1 MAAALSYPDLLR
13 REWRF
18 LGFGFWLTLLSS
30 LGQTYFVFVFNDDV
44 KAAFALSDGDY
55 GLCYAIATGASA
67 VTLMHVGRFIDDVRL
82 ATWTLLVCVGGAL
95 ACLLM
100 SLAASVAMLVVAL
113 FALRF
118 TGQGL
123 MGHTAFTSM
132 GRYYEAQRGKA
143 VSIAALGFA
152 AGNGVFPALGVA
164 LLAAMT
170 WREAWGLLAGVLLVV
185 LMPVALWLL
194 RGHDARHA
202 RHMARV
208 KRRGMPRRVRA
219 SDAEDDGEEEPD
231 ARQWTRSEVLRD
243 PRFYLLVPGV
253 VSPTFILTG
262 LIFHQ
267 RRLAEQKDWSLTWVA
282 TCFVGYAVAVSIS
295 SLWTGRAVDKLGA
308 RRLAVGYLVPLA
320 LALAVLAALDGD
332 AVALAYLVLAG
343 FTSGA
348 GGPVVGSLWAEL
360 YGVLHLGS
368 IRALSSSMM
377 VISTALAPFVLGWLL
392 DRGVGMEA
400 QAWGCL
406 VYMLLG
412 MVGIAAAL
420 RRDAPAGG

>member
-1 MAAALSYPDLLR
+1 MAAPLSYADLLK

-44 KAAFALSDGDY
+44 RAAFALSDGDY
-55 GLCYAIATGASA
+55 GLCYAIATSASA
-67 VTLMHVGRFIDDVRL
+67 FTLMHVGRWIDRARL
-82 ATWTLLVCVGGAL
+82 STWTLCVCLGGAA

-100 SLAASVAMLVVAL
+100 SVAASVAMLVVAL

-152 AGNGVFPALGVA
+152 AGNGLFPALGVA
-164 LLAAMT
+164 LLAAMS
-170 WREAWGLLAGVLLVV
+170 WRDAWALLAGVLLVV
-185 LMPVALWLL
+185 LTPIALWLL
-194 RGHDARHA
+194 RGHEDRHA
-202 RHMARV
+202 RHLARV
-208 KRRGMPRRVRA
+208 AARGAARELGE
-219 SDAEDDGEEEPD
+219 DEDDEDEP
-231 ARQWTRSEVLRD
+231 RQWTRAEVLRD
-243 PRFYLLVPGV
+243 PRFYLLVPGF

-262 LIFHQ
+262 FIFHQ
-267 RRLAEQKDWSLTWVA
+267 RRLAEQKDWSLAWVA
-282 TCFVGYAVAVSIS
+282 TCFVGYAIAVSIS
-295 SLWTGRAVDKLGA
+295 SLWSGRAVDKLGA
-308 RRLAVGYLVPLA
+308 RRLAVAYLVPLA
-320 LALAVLAALDGD
+320 LALAVLAAFDGD
-332 AVALAYLVLAG
+332 GVAMAYLVLAG
-343 FTSGA
+343 LTAGA

-368 IRALSSSMM
+368 IRALSSSLM
-377 VISTALAPFVLGWLL
+377 VVSTALAPFVLGWLL

-412 MVGIAAAL
+412 MAGIAAAL
-420 RRDAPAGG
+420 RRRGPRGG